1 MVEAGHRDRCIHTQN
16 NMVNAADG
24 ILRARQTHVK
34 RQQWNVR
41 VFGAHSG
48 HRIIYSVYIYIYI
61 YTLNYNKKVY
71 RMVSSINAIQK
82 YTIYT

>member
-1 MVEAGHRDRCIHTQN
+1 MLAYIYT
-16 NMVNAADG
+16 VNAADG

-48 HRIIYSVYIYIYI
+48 HRIIYSVRSTHICI
-61 YTLNYNKKVY
+61 
-71 RMVSSINAIQK
+71 
-82 YTIYT
+82 